1 MSKIREAFLIY
12 AQPEKYEEYIRR
24 HNPIW
29 PDLKKELKK
38 YGISNYSIFMHENKK
53 YLFGYFEIK
62 NKRLYE
68 RMGDSEVCRKW
79 WKHMTEV
86 LICNAES
93 DEKAKED
100 ILTEVF
106 YLE

>member
-1 MSKIREAFLIY
+1 MSKMRKAFLIY

-24 HNPIW
+24 HNQIW
-29 PDLKKELKK
+29 PDLKEELKK
-38 YGISNYSIFMHENKK
+38 YGISNYSIFMHEDKK
-53 YLFGYFEIK
+53 LFFGYFEIK
-62 NKRLYE
+62 DIGLFE
-68 RMGDSEVCRKW
+68 RMGESVVCRKW

-86 LICNAES
+86 LICNTES

-100 ILTEVF
+100 MLTEVF